1 MIRSKM
7 ECWRKLEKFC
17 IQISVLWATPLAM
30 GMLPGPVNEPYPAP
44 VPAQGLCF
52 SLSTGLWQPL
62 EQWQGS
68 LMLCF
73 LRNLVKVSLA

>member
-17 IQISVLWATPLAM
+17 IQITVLWATPLAV

-44 VPAQGLCF
+44 
-52 SLSTGLWQPL
+52 STCSGPL
-62 EQWQGS
+62 LFTLNRTLTALRAVQGS